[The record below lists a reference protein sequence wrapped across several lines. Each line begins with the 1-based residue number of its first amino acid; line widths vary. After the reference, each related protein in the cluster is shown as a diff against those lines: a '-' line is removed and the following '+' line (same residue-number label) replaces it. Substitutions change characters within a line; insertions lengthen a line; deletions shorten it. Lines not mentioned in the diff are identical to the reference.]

1 MKIRI
6 IHAVAAVTALL
17 SVSGTV
23 NAATATLVA
32 HNQRSSSGAL
42 STLKWDGCATY
53 SAATA
58 CINPANTTLAG
69 MGITPSTAVWDW
81 NSATGVLSMT
91 GSFNTAS
98 TLGSSGA
105 AAASVVIGDR
115 VTNMIIDTTTNTTTA
130 AAYNCAEGNF
140 LGNVGAN
147 GCLNISLGDDFANN
161 SSALYNVGGN
171 ANCVQRTLGGDDVS
185 TGNPRGLASAGAAGG
200 CDAVDGAFDLWTV
213 VQNAPNSGGTLI
225 ISNGV
230 DTALAGTNYL
240 TFSVAAVPAPPAVWL
255 LGSGLAALAARRL
268 RRRKA
273 V

>member
-1 MKIRI
+1 MKKQLITGLATI
-6 IHAVAAVTALL
+6 AALL

-23 NAATATLVA
+23 NAATATLLA
-32 HNQRSSSGAL
+32 HNQRSSSGSL

-58 CINPANTTLAG
+58 CINPANATLAG

-115 VTNMIIDTTTNTTTA
+115 VTNMIIDTTANTTTA

-147 GCLNISLGDDFANN
+147 GCLNINLGDDVTNN

-185 TGNPRGLASAGAAGG
+185 TGNPRGLSAAAAIGS
-200 CDAVDGAFDLWTV
+200 CNAVDGAFDLWTV
-213 VQNAPNSGGTLI
+213 VQDSGGVLI
-225 ISNGV
+225 LSNGI
-230 DTALAGTNYL
+230 DTALAGTSYL
-240 TFSVAAVPAPPAVWL
+240 TFSVVPVPAAVWL
-255 LGSGLAALAARRL
+255 FGSGLAALGAL
-268 RRRKA
+268 RRRKTA
-273 V
+273 